1 MRQHME
7 FKVPGVPLVA
17 AFVALGMLA
26 PASVS
31 WILASVGVQD
41 V

>member
-17 AFVALGMLA
+17 AFVALGMLGKI
-26 PASVS
+26 AS
-31 WILASVGVQD
+31 G
-41 V
+41 